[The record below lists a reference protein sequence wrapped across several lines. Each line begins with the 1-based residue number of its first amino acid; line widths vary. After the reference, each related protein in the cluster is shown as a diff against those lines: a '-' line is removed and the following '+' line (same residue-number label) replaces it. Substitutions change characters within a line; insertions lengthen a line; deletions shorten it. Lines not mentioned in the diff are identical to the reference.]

1 MKFRDPTRVFRSGLA
16 AMELV
21 LVLPLILILL
31 FGIWDFG
38 RMVEV
43 QQLVNNA
50 AREGARLAAVGS
62 RLDPNGSER
71 DILAADVQQT
81 VINYLNRNGVN
92 TTGIVVQFS
101 NIDRPS
107 ATDPYLAQH
116 LDHLRINVQ
125 LPFNNVRLV
134 LVNLF
139 NNPNATALTAA
150 ADWLSMKDSNV
161 VVSTALPTN

>member
-1 MKFRDPTRVFRSGLA
+1 MKFRDPTQASRNGVA

-21 LVLPLILILL
+21 VVLPLVLILL

-50 AREGARLAAVGS
+50 AREGARLAAVGA
-62 RLDPNGSER
+62 RLDAYGSEI
-71 DILAADVQQT
+71 DIRATDVEQT

-92 TTGIVVQFS
+92 TNGIVVQFS

-139 NNPNATALTAA
+139 NNPNATALTAT
-150 ADWLSMKDSNV
+150 ADWNSMKDSNV
-161 VVSTALPTN
+161 VVSTSLPTN